1 MARTDNLTN
10 YLTDIANAIRTKGG
24 TTGEINA
31 NAFDT
36 AIANLPSGS
45 GGEIESGTLTVTT
58 TKQYEYVSFTN
69 THTRPPDIVLL
80 FNCSG
85 DLPDYNNYEIQQ
97 WYYIDI
103 YSITGIPLIKTAG
116 VGTYAFLNWY
126 YQRTSSTTGSSTAT
140 CIYPSTETGGGED
153 RNYSDYYVTKD
164 GFNANRTGASTKP
177 NLKADIPYKWVAIW
191 V

>member
-24 TTGEINA
+24 TVGTINA
-31 NAFDT
+31 SQFDT

-45 GGEIESGTLTVTT
+45 GVEMESGTLTVTT
-58 TKQYEYVSFTN
+58 TKQYEYVGFTN
-69 THTRPPDIVLL
+69 THTRSPDIVLL
-80 FNCSG
+80 LNSSG
-85 DLPDYNNYEIQQ
+85 ELPDYNNYEIHQ
-97 WYYIDI
+97 WYYIDV
-103 YSITGIPLIKTAG
+103 YSITGHIQVRTEG
-116 VGTYAFLNWY
+116 VPIYATLNWF
-126 YQRTSSTTGSSTAT
+126 YQRTNTTTGSTSAIT
-140 CIYPSTETGGGED
+140 IHPSTETGGGED

-177 NLKADIPYKWVAIW
+177 NLKANIPYKWVAIW